1 MDLEIKNKIQ
11 GVEKITEIFGRFPS
25 FHDAEVLKIVLDRS
39 GSGKFKPT
47 LESLM
52 WTWQMT
58 NEIDENRRIVLE
70 NHCFVDFKF
79 SEIAELSLQ
88 GFNHQN
94 VINEL
99 VIEEVSDKHYELF
112 KSDNE
117 YAKQWIK
124 QMIESHTFYVKFEY
138 CHGVVA
144 DFFCKEITVLSVMPL
159 SEEDIGEI
167 RLSGKKKSI
176 V

>member
-1 MDLEIKNKIQ
+1 MDLGIKNKIQ

-47 LESLM
+47 LEALV
-52 WTWQMT
+52 WAWQMT
-58 NEIDENRRIVLE
+58 SEVDENRRIVLE
-70 NHCFVDFKF
+70 NHCLVNLKF
-79 SEIAELSLQ
+79 SEIANLSLQ
-88 GFNHQN
+88 DFNHQN

-99 VIEEVSDKHYELF
+99 VIEEVSDKHYDLF

-117 YAKQWIK
+117 YAKQWVEQILK
-124 QMIESHTFYVKFEY
+124 SHSFYVKFEY

-144 DFFCKEITVLSVMPL
+144 DFLCKEITVLSVKPL
-159 SEEDIGEI
+159 SEEDIEEI
-167 RLSGKKKSI
+167 RLSSKRKTI
-176 V
+176 T